1 MSALFPEILKQQSI
15 VIKTVD
21 VFVLRIAA
29 PKFSILVF
37 METPAPKSLWS
48 SQSNISALIDL
59 ARLLGRQ
66 AARELV
72 EAEQATPVTPQY
84 KDKGTKND

>member
-1 MSALFPEILKQQSI
+1 
-15 VIKTVD
+15 
-21 VFVLRIAA
+21 
-29 PKFSILVF
+29 
-37 METPAPKSLWS
+37 METPAQKSLWS
-48 SQSNISALIDL
+48 SQSNISDL

>member
-1 MSALFPEILKQQSI
+1 
-15 VIKTVD
+15 
-21 VFVLRIAA
+21 
-29 PKFSILVF
+29 
-37 METPAPKSLWS
+37 METPAQKSLWS
-48 SQSNISALIDL
+48 SQSNISTLIEL

-72 EAEQATPVTPQY
+72 EAEQATPITPQY